1 MNNSN
6 VKEEKIARDLYKI
19 LNGKRKVITTDVS
32 LGDLLEK
39 R

>member
-1 MNNSN
+1 MKNFN
-6 VKEEKIARDLYKI
+6 VKEEKIAMDLYKI

-32 LGDLLEK
+32 LDVLLEK